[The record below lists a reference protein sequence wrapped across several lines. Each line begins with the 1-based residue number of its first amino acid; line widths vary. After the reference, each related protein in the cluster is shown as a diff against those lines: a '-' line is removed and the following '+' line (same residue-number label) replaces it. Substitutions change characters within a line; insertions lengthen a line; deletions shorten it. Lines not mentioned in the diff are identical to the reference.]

1 MKMRKDSCKKMFQ
14 RWMKIGLC
22 FICFAILVIDITA
35 CFYLGKYM
43 REKDYIFYW
52 IEYQNEDGKAVKTGL
67 ALKRE
72 QFPDG
77 FQLPLIFRAI
87 ECFAR
92 DGEKGEEMIQELD
105 RLLPLEK
112 KELEE
117 RMKYAKEVDRIRIWQ
132 KIINPASTPMQEG
145 SLTKE

>member
-1 MKMRKDSCKKMFQ
+1 MKMTKDSCKKMFR
-14 RWMKIGLC
+14 RWMKIGLW
-22 FICFAILVIDITA
+22 FICFAILVIDIIA
-35 CFYLGKYM
+35 FFYLGKHM
-43 REKDYIFYW
+43 REKDYIFYR
-52 IEYQNEDGKAVKTGL
+52 IAYQNEDGKAIKTGL

-112 KELEE
+112 KKLEE
-117 RMKYAKEVDRIRIWQ
+117 RMKYAKELDRIRIWE
-132 KIINPASTPMQEG
+132 KIITPVSTPMQED